1 MDGVLPYQ
9 PLQGPGHVH
18 YPAHHLL
25 FLVSICEF
33 PALLHAIRQGHR
45 WTFRDH
51 LGDPVPLTVGDIHD
65 PRSVTD
71 GLPSFDSPECSY
83 LRDTIPAVFL
93 SHIPVSYTHLTL
105 PTNREVLISVVAVSL
120 KKKKTKTD
128 Y

>member
-71 GLPSFDSPECSY
+71 GLPSLDGPECSLSLIHISEPTR
-83 LRDTIPAVFL
+83 LRRISYAVFC
-93 SHIPVSYTHLTL
+93 
-105 PTNREVLISVVAVSL
+105 L
-120 KKKKTKTD
+120 KKKK
-128 Y
+128 

>member
-71 GLPSFDSPECSY
+71 GLPSLDGPECSY

-93 SHIPVSYTHLTL
+93 SHILLSLIHISEPTRLRRISY
-105 PTNREVLISVVAVSL
+105 AVFCL
-120 KKKKTKTD
+120 KKKTKKETTT
-128 Y
+128 